1 MMNTSL
7 GSLKLGRIKLKDY
20 MKDSIS
26 FTLLSISKN
35 SKTSS
40 KFEITNVLNSFK
52 KYLSRFSKL
61 LQLSNLISSLRD
73 AALSLPI

>member
-1 MMNTSL
+1 MNTSL

-61 LQLSNLISSLRD
+61 LQLSNLISSLRE

>member
-1 MMNTSL
+1 MNTSL